1 MVAGHGT
8 SRTAGT
14 FAKGEHTQ
22 HCVLHRHYSGCL
34 WPRSA
39 SYTTLPLRVYN
50 SIELVRGKVK
60 GCVAKHNKG
69 FTLAEVGKLLP
80 EALASVSQENWQNCC
95 SHVEQ
100 VEAEAWERYMIVRDE
115 MKPVVFSICDSCNSS
130 SDRSSADFSEY
141 LSGIEDLV

>member
-1 MVAGHGT
+1 MVRAELLELSRKVNTPSIVYFIDTTAAAHGHEVL
-8 SRTAGT
+8 RTPPYHCE
-14 FAKGEHTQ
+14 FITQ
-22 HCVLHRHYSGCL
+22 
-34 WPRSA
+34 
-39 SYTTLPLRVYN
+39 
-50 SIELVRGKVK
+50 LVRGKVK

-130 SDRSSADFSEY
+130 SDESSANFSDEY
-141 LSGIEDLV
+141 LSGIEVNI